1 MGAYAP
7 GMHHRNPDAASIA
20 ALLERAHTIAVV
32 GLSAD
37 PGRPSHRVAHAMREY
52 GYRIVPV
59 NPELDR
65 WDGERAHPTLAAA
78 VAAQPA
84 GSQIDIVDVFRRAEH
99 VAAIVDDC
107 LRLKLPAL
115 WLQLGVVED
124 DAAVRAKQAGMLVVM
139 DRCILVERRALR

>member
-1 MGAYAP
+1 
-7 GMHHRNPDAASIA
+7 MHHRNPDAASSA
-20 ALLERAHTIAVV
+20 ALLERAHTIAVI

-37 PGRPSHRVAHAMREY
+37 PARPSHRVTRAMRDY

-59 NPELDR
+59 NPALDR
-65 WDGERAHPTLAAA
+65 WEGERAHPTLEAA

-84 GSQIDIVDVFRRAEH
+84 GSQIDIVDVFRRSEH

-107 LRLKLPAL
+107 LKLKLPAL
-115 WLQLGVVED
+115 WLQLGVVDD
-124 DAAVRAKQAGMLVVM
+124 DAAARAQQAGMTVVM